1 MSRPLVVLD
10 PGHGGRDPGAVNE
23 LVGITEAQMTLDV
36 CERAQALLS
45 NCCKVVL
52 TREKNCYVSLR
63 ARPVLAN
70 KLKADA
76 FVSYHFNAGSSSKT
90 ALSFEG
96 FTTPGQNRSDQLC
109 QAILDAHGNLLP
121 EQSLRADRRDGDD
134 DKEANFAV
142 IRGTHCPSCLIEGE
156 FIHTIHGAELIKNDN
171 KRQLMA
177 LAVAL
182 GVKKFLG
189 VGNSRDQ
196 DRQDFDFLASIRVIE
211 KELKALKKHL

>member
-10 PGHGGRDPGAVNE
+10 PGHGGRDPGAVNQ

-45 NCCKVVL
+45 NCCEVVL
-52 TREKNCYVSLR
+52 TREKDCYVSLR
-63 ARPVLAN
+63 ARPGLAN

-121 EQSLRADRRDGDD
+121 EQSLRADKRDGDD

-177 LAVAL
+177 HAVAL

-189 VGNSRDQ
+189 LGSSSDQ
-196 DRQDFDFLASIRVIE
+196 DRHDFDFLASIRVIE
-211 KELKALKKHL
+211 KELEALKKRL

>member
-1 MSRPLVVLD
+1 MSLPLVVLD
-10 PGHGGRDPGAVNE
+10 PGHGGRDPGAINKLLGV
-23 LVGITEAQMTLDV
+23 TEAEMTLDV
-36 CERAQALLS
+36 CRRAEALLS
-45 NCCKVVL
+45 NCCEVVL
-52 TREKNCYVSLR
+52 TRGKDCYVSLS
-63 ARPVLAN
+63 ARPALAN
-70 KLKADA
+70 KLKADV
-76 FVSYHFNAGSSSKT
+76 FVSYHFNAANNRKT

-96 FTTPGQNRSDQLC
+96 FTTPGQNHSDRLC
-109 QAILDAHGNLLP
+109 QAILEAHGRLLP
-121 EQSLRADRRDGDD
+121 EQSLRADRKDGDD

-156 FIHTIHGAELIKNDN
+156 FIHTLHGAELIANDN

-189 VGNSRDQ
+189 MGDSSDQ

-211 KELKALKKHL
+211 KELEALKRHL

>member
-45 NCCKVVL
+45 NCCEVVL
-52 TREKNCYVSLR
+52 TREKDCYVSLR
-63 ARPVLAN
+63 ARPGLAN

-121 EQSLRADRRDGDD
+121 EQSLRADQRDGDD

-142 IRGTHCPSCLIEGE
+142 IRGTDCPSCLIEGE
-156 FIHTIHGAELIKNDN
+156 FIHTTHGAELIKNDN

-189 VGNSRDQ
+189 LGSSSDRD
-196 DRQDFDFLASIRVIE
+196 REDFDFLASIRVIE
-211 KELKALKKHL
+211 KELEALKKHL

>member
-1 MSRPLVVLD
+1 MIRPLVVLD

-23 LVGITEAQMTLDV
+23 LAGVTEAEMTLDV
-36 CERAQALLS
+36 CRRAEALLA
-45 NCCKVVL
+45 NCCEVVL
-52 TREKNCYVSLR
+52 TREKDCFVSLR
-63 ARPVLAN
+63 ARPGLAN
-70 KLKADA
+70 KLRADV
-76 FVSYHFNAGSSSKT
+76 FVSYHFNAGSSSRT

-109 QAILDAHGNLLP
+109 QAILDAHGRLLP
-121 EQSLRADRRDGDD
+121 EQSLRADRSDKDD

-177 LAVAL
+177 LGVAL

-189 VGNSRDQ
+189 VGYSSDQ
-196 DRQDFDFLASIRVIE
+196 DRQDFDFLASIRVIQ
-211 KELKALKKHL
+211 KELESIKKNL

>member
-1 MSRPLVVLD
+1 MSRPIVVLD

-23 LVGITEAQMTLDV
+23 LVGITEAEMTLDV
-36 CERAQALLS
+36 CQRAESLLS
-45 NCCKVVL
+45 NCCEVVL
-52 TREKNCYVSLR
+52 TREKDCFVSLR
-63 ARPVLAN
+63 ARPGLAN

-76 FVSYHFNAGSSSKT
+76 FVSYHFNAGSSSRT

-96 FTTPGQNRSDQLC
+96 FTTPGQNNSDSLC
-109 QAILDAHGNLLP
+109 RAILDAHGRLLP
-121 EQSLRADRRDGDD
+121 EQSLRADRSDGDD

-171 KRQLMA
+171 KRQMMA
-177 LAVAL
+177 LAVAF

-189 VGNSRDQ
+189 LGDSSDQ
-196 DRQDFDFLASIRVIE
+196 DAQDFDFLASIRVIE
-211 KELKALKKHL
+211 NELEAIKKNI

>member
-1 MSRPLVVLD
+1 MSRPVVVLD

-23 LVGITEAQMTLDV
+23 LVGITEAEMTLDV
-36 CERAQALLS
+36 CQRAQALLS
-45 NCCKVVL
+45 NCCEVVL
-52 TREKNCYVSLR
+52 TREKDCFVSLR

-76 FVSYHFNAGSSSKT
+76 FVSYHFNAGSSSRT

-96 FTTPGQNRSDQLC
+96 FTTPGQNNSDRLC
-109 QAILDAHGNLLP
+109 QVILDAHGRLLP

-142 IRGTHCPSCLIEGE
+142 IRGTDCPSCLIEGE
-156 FIHTIHGAELIKNDN
+156 FIHTIHGAELIKNEN
-171 KRQLMA
+171 KRQMMA

-182 GVKKFLG
+182 GVKRFLRLG
-189 VGNSRDQ
+189 DSSDQ
-196 DRQDFDFLASIRVIE
+196 ERKDFDFLASILVIE
-211 KELKALKKHL
+211 KELEAIKKNL

>member
-1 MSRPLVVLD
+1 MSRPIVVLD

-23 LVGITEAQMTLDV
+23 LVGINESQMTLDV
-36 CERAQALLS
+36 CQRAQALLL
-45 NCCKVVL
+45 NCCEVVL
-52 TREKNCYVSLR
+52 TREKDCFVSLR

-76 FVSYHFNAGSSSKT
+76 FVSYHFNAGSSRRT
-90 ALSFEG
+90 ALSYEG
-96 FTTPGQNRSDQLC
+96 FTTPGQNNSDRLC
-109 QAILDAHGNLLP
+109 QAILDAHGRLLP
-121 EQSLRADRRDGDD
+121 EQSLRADRSDQDD

-171 KRQLMA
+171 KRQMMA

-189 VGNSRDQ
+189 LGDSSDQ
-196 DRQDFDFLASIRVIE
+196 DAQDFDFLASIRVIE
-211 KELKALKKHL
+211 KELDALKRHL

>member
-45 NCCKVVL
+45 NCCEVVL
-52 TREKNCYVSLR
+52 TREKDCYVSLR

-121 EQSLRADRRDGDD
+121 EQSLRADQRDGDD

-142 IRGTHCPSCLIEGE
+142 IRGTDCPSCLIEGE
-156 FIHTIHGAELIKNDN
+156 FIHTTHGAELIKNDN

-189 VGNSRDQ
+189 LGSSSDRD
-196 DRQDFDFLASIRVIE
+196 REDFDFLASIRVIE
-211 KELKALKKHL
+211 KELEALKKHL

>member
-1 MSRPLVVLD
+1 MSRPIVVLD

-23 LVGITEAQMTLDV
+23 LVGITEAEMTLDV
-36 CERAQALLS
+36 CQRAQALLS
-45 NCCKVVL
+45 NCCEVVL
-52 TREKNCYVSLR
+52 TREKDCFVSLR

-76 FVSYHFNAGSSSKT
+76 FVSYHFNAGSSSRT

-96 FTTPGQNRSDQLC
+96 FTTPGQNNSDNLC
-109 QAILDAHGNLLP
+109 QAILDAHGRLLP
-121 EQSLRADRRDGDD
+121 EQSLRADRSDQDD

-156 FIHTIHGAELIKNDN
+156 FIHTIHGAELIKNEN
-171 KRQLMA
+171 KRQMMA

-182 GVKKFLG
+182 GVKNFLG
-189 VGNSRDQ
+189 LASLSDQ
-196 DRQDFDFLASIRVIE
+196 DQQDFDFLASIRVIE
-211 KELKALKKHL
+211 NELEAIKKNI

>member
-10 PGHGGRDPGAVNE
+10 PGHGGRDPGAVND

-45 NCCKVVL
+45 NCCEVVL
-52 TREKNCYVSLR
+52 TREKDCYVSLR
-63 ARPVLAN
+63 ARPGLAN

-96 FTTPGQNRSDQLC
+96 FTTPGQNRSDRLC
-109 QAILDAHGNLLP
+109 QEILDAHDSLLP
-121 EQSLRADRRDGDD
+121 EQSLRADRSDLDD

-189 VGNSRDQ
+189 LGSSSDRDA
-196 DRQDFDFLASIRVIE
+196 QDFDFLASIRVIE
-211 KELKALKKHL
+211 KELEALKKRL

>member
-10 PGHGGRDPGAVNE
+10 PGHGGRDPGVVNE